1 MAITSITRMT
11 PKPRSAAPLLGVDD
25 VSDGQLLD
33 RFIARQD
40 ERAFEE
46 IVRRH
51 GLMVLGVC
59 QRVLDNPH
67 DAEDCFQA
75 VFMVLVRKATTI
87 VPREMVGNW
96 LYGVAYRTAL
106 EAKKMAARRRI
117 RERKKFDMP
126 RDDTDTERWQELQP
140 LLDQEMSRLP

>member
-1 MAITSITRMT
+1 MAITSITRLA
-11 PKPRSAAPLLGVDD
+11 PKPRSTPPPSGVDD
-25 VSDGQLLD
+25 TSDGQLLD

-40 ERAFEE
+40 EGAFAE

-87 VPREMVGNW
+87 QPRQMVGNW

-106 EAKKMAARRRI
+106 EARKMAARRRNL
-117 RERKKFDMP
+117 EKKKFAMP
-126 RDDTDTERWQELQP
+126 RPE
-140 LLDQEMSRLP
+140 